1 MITFTNDS
9 SQKFSTTI
17 NGKLYFFEVSYNTIT
32 DKWIMDINDNNIF
45 IYGVVIV
52 SGIDILKQFCLGFG
66 LISMQE
72 DPSRDSIIN
81 YTLKV
86 I

>member
-17 NGKLYFFEVSYNTIT
+17 YGKLYFFEVSYNTIT
-32 DKWIMDINDNNIF
+32 DEWILDINDNNIF
-45 IYGVVIV
+45 IYGIRIV
-52 SGIDILKQFCLGFG
+52 SGIDILKQYGLGFG
-66 LISMQE
+66 LLSTQE
-72 DPSRDSIIN
+72 DPTRDTLIN
-81 YTLKV
+81 YTLQV

>member
-17 NGKLYFFEVSYNTIT
+17 NGKLYFFEVSYNTLT
-32 DKWIMDINDNNIF
+32 DEWVLDINDTNIF
-45 IYGVVIV
+45 IYGVRIV
-52 SGIDILKQFCLGFG
+52 GGIDILKQYGLGFG
-66 LISMQE
+66 LISTQN
-72 DPSRDSIIN
+72 DPTRDTLIN
-81 YTLKV
+81 FILEV

>member
-17 NGKLYFFEVSYNTIT
+17 NGKLYFFEVSYNTLT
-32 DKWIMDINDNNIF
+32 DEWILDINDTNIF
-45 IYGVVIV
+45 IYGTRIV
-52 SGIDILKQFCLGFG
+52 GGIDILKQYSLGFG
-66 LISMQE
+66 LISTQN
-72 DPSRDSIIN
+72 DPTRD
-81 YTLKV
+81 TLVNFILEV

>member
-17 NGKLYFFEVSYNTIT
+17 NGKLYFFEVSYNTLT
-32 DKWIMDINDNNIF
+32 DEWILDINDTNIF
-45 IYGVVIV
+45 IYGIRIV
-52 SGIDILKQFCLGFG
+52 GGIDILKQYGLDFG
-66 LISMQE
+66 LFSTQN
-72 DPSRDSIIN
+72 DPTRDTLIN
-81 YTLKV
+81 FTLEV

>member
-17 NGKLYFFEVSYNTIT
+17 KGKLYFFEVSYNTIT
-32 DKWIMDINDNNIF
+32 NKWIMDINDNDVF
-45 IYGVVIV
+45 INGITIV
-52 SGIDILKQFCLGFG
+52 SGIDILKQFDFGFG

-72 DPSRDSIIN
+72 DPSRDTILN